1 MLYKF
6 IFVLLIAH
14 LASAFHF
21 EAWSESNYHGT
32 SKTYHQR
39 GTFVPGFIIKS
50 YRWESPS
57 GDGCCV
63 KMCYGSRNVG
73 YWCPSHSNGLPS
85 SKFNKIV
92 IGCGDEQLVCN

>member
-1 MLYKF
+1 MMLYKF

-14 LASAFHF
+14 LASFHF
-21 EAWSESNYHGT
+21 ETWSENNYT

-63 KMCYGSRNVG
+63 KMCYGSRNVR
-73 YWCPSHSNGLPS
+73 YWCSSYSNGLPS